1 MTLISFLWELIRVW
15 IVVGRTTCRSADGRF
30 RRFGFLGGKL
40 LAGVLAASA
49 LGGCGGGSAGEGLPD
64 GFDAGRAW
72 SLVEEQVAVGQRP
85 AGSPQLQRLATKLR
99 RRLPSGRFEP
109 LPGEP
114 GLRNVVGTLP
124 GRKPGI
130 VLGAHY
136 DTLAKPRGF
145 VGANN
150 GAAGSA
156 IVIEA
161 ARALARMHAGPGAR
175 QVRFVLFDGEE
186 PAKVKP
192 EETADFYHEG
202 LRGSRAY
209 VAANPGR
216 TGEMIL
222 LDYVG
227 NKGLHLPREGTSTEW
242 LWRQLVGAART
253 VGAERVF
260 SEEAGTPIEDDHTPF
275 LRAGVPAVDLIDWRY
290 PGHSLADGLDKL
302 SPQSLDAVGETVVQ
316 LVSELRE
323 E

>member
-1 MTLISFLWELIRVW
+1 MAGRSTYLAGKRLAGAFLLLAIL
-15 IVVGRTTCRSADGRF
+15 A
-30 RRFGFLGGKL
+30 L
-40 LAGVLAASA
+40 LAG
-49 LGGCGGGSAGEGLPD
+49 GCNDSSSGQSTTD
-64 GFDAGRAW
+64 RFDANRAW
-72 SLVEEQVAVGQRP
+72 RLVELQLESGQRP
-85 AGSPQLQRLATKLR
+85 AGSPQLRKLATELR
-99 RRLPSGRFEP
+99 PLLPNGQFES

-130 VLGAHY
+130 VVGAHY

-156 IVIEA
+156 VVVEA
-161 ARALARMHAGPGAR
+161 ARALEQMSSGRGAR
-175 QVRFVLFDGEE
+175 EVRFVLFDGEE
-186 PAKVKP
+186 PAKVLP
-192 EETADFYHEG
+192 EETANFYKQG

-209 VAANPGR
+209 VAANPNR

-227 NKGLHLPREGTSTEW
+227 NRGLWLPREGTSTES
-242 LWRQLVGAART
+242 LWNRLLIAANT
-253 VGAERVF
+253 VGAERFF
-260 SEEAGTPIEDDHTPF
+260 SPQAGVAIEDDHTPF
-275 LRAGVPAVDLIDWRY
+275 LRAGVPAIDLIDWRY

-302 SPQSLDAVGETVVQ
+302 SRTSLDAVGETVVQ
-316 LVSELRE
+316 LASELRE

>member
-1 MTLISFLWELIRVW
+1 MTLISFIWELIKVRSLMA
-15 IVVGRTTCRSADGRF
+15 GRTLH
-30 RRFGFLGGKL
+30 LGSMQLG
-40 LAGVLAASA
+40 GVLALFSLLALVAS
-49 LGGCGGGSAGEGLPD
+49 GCGGNSAEQSAPD
-64 GFDAGRAW
+64 RFDANRAW
-72 SLVEEQVAVGQRP
+72 HLVELQLESGQRP
-85 AGSPQLQRLATKLR
+85 AGSPQLRRLATKLR
-99 RRLPSGRFEP
+99 PLLPAGDFEP

-114 GLRNVVGTLP
+114 GLRNVIGTLP

-130 VLGAHY
+130 VIGAHY

-161 ARALARMHAGPGAR
+161 ARALQRVPAPPDARE
-175 QVRFVLFDGEE
+175 VRFVLFDGEE
-186 PAKVKP
+186 PARVLP

-216 TGEMIL
+216 TSEMIL

-227 NKGLHLPREGTSTEW
+227 NRGLFLPREGTSTEA
-242 LWRQLVGAART
+242 LWNRLLVAAREAGDERFFSSEAGAA
-253 VGAERVF
+253 
-260 SEEAGTPIEDDHTPF
+260 IEDDHTPF
-275 LRAGVPAVDLIDWRY
+275 LRSGIPSVDLIDWRY

-302 SPQSLDAVGETVVQ
+302 SRQSLDAVGETVVR

>member
-1 MTLISFLWELIRVW
+1 LTVFPVKQQHYGINQFYLGIRKIPILVGGRNAYSRLS
-15 IVVGRTTCRSADGRF
+15 VVLAIAA
-30 RRFGFLGGKL
+30 L
-40 LAGVLAASA
+40 LAG
-49 LGGCGGGSAGEGLPD
+49 CGGSSEASGPD
-64 GFDAGRAW
+64 RFDAGRAYQ
-72 SLVEEQVAVGQRP
+72 LTKLQVDAGQRP
-85 AGSPQLQRLATKLR
+85 AGSPQLRKLATELR
-99 RRLPSGRFEP
+99 PMLPHGRFEP

-136 DTLAKPRGF
+136 DTLASPRGF

-161 ARALARMHAGPGAR
+161 AHALQRMRAGPKAR
-175 QVRFVLFDGEE
+175 EVRFVLFDGEE
-186 PAKVKP
+186 PAKVLP

-216 TGEMIL
+216 TAEMIL

-227 NKGLHLPREGTSTEW
+227 NRGLHLPREGTSNEA
-242 LWRQLVGAART
+242 LWNRLVDAANEVGDERFFSREAGAA
-253 VGAERVF
+253 
-260 SEEAGTPIEDDHTPF
+260 IEDDHTPF

-290 PGHSLADGLDKL
+290 PGHSLADGLDKI

-316 LVSELRE
+316 LIGELRE

>member
-1 MTLISFLWELIRVW
+1 VRASRSHRRLALV
-15 IVVGRTTCRSADGRF
+15 RT
-30 RRFGFLGGKL
+30 L
-40 LAGVLAASA
+40 LAGVLAVVA
-49 LGGCGGGSAGEGLPD
+49 LGGCSGSSAGEAPPD
-64 GFDAGRAW
+64 RFDANRAW
-72 SLVEEQVAVGQRP
+72 TLVEEQLAAGQRP
-85 AGSPQLQRLATKLR
+85 AGSPQLRRLAVKLR
-99 RRLPSGRFEP
+99 RLLPSARFEP

-130 VLGAHY
+130 VVGAHY
-136 DTLAKPRGF
+136 DTLAAPRGF

-161 ARALARMHAGPGAR
+161 ARALAQMHAGTGAR
-175 QVRFVLFDGEE
+175 EVRFVLFDGEE
-186 PAKVKP
+186 PAKVLP

-209 VAANPGR
+209 VADNRGR
-216 TGEMIL
+216 TSEMIL

-227 NKGLHLPREGTSTEW
+227 NRGLYLPREGTSTEA
-242 LWRQLVGAART
+242 LWNQLVAAANE
-253 VGAERVF
+253 VGDERFF
-260 SEEAGTPIEDDHTPF
+260 SREAGTAIEDDHTPF
-275 LRAGVPAVDLIDWRY
+275 LRAGVPAVDLIDWSY

-302 SPQSLDAVGETVVQ
+302 SRQSLDAVGETVVQ
-316 LVSELRE
+316 LVGELRE